1 MSAALSAPRRF
12 TLAALR
18 RPASAGAA
26 ALAAAALSACA
37 PLPEG
42 PTTCTDQGMTSGSW
56 PYCAPAE
63 PAGYDPSDD
72 PIDPTGRRY

>member
-1 MSAALSAPRRF
+1 MSAASSAPRRS
-12 TLAALR
+12 TGAPLR
-18 RPASAGAA
+18 RLVTACVA
-26 ALAAAALSACA
+26 ALAAAAVSACA
-37 PLPEG
+37 QLPEG